1 MVRTNRKLK
10 CTTRS
15 RNIRNEISDLSRTME
30 NYNRSRETIKSYK
43 RLVKK
48 FLEWK
53 NENCYTLGKITRR

>member
-10 CTTRS
+10 RTTRT
-15 RNIRNEISDLSRTME
+15 RNICNEISDLSRTME
-30 NYNRSRETIKSYK
+30 NYNRSRATIKSYK